1 MAPYYQ
7 TLQTIYNIVKN
18 DAHPTT
24 YPCST
29 REIILWQAS
38 GWTAIEE
45 HLQQLEIEQLII
57 MKKLDRMVICITSA
71 GIETIQLLNRHEA
84 TRPAF

>member
-7 TLQTIYNIVKN
+7 TLNTIYNIVKN

-29 REIILWQAS
+29 REIILRQAS

-45 HLQQLEIEQLII
+45 HLQQLEVEKLII
-57 MKKLDRMVICITSA
+57 MKKLDRIVVCITSA
-71 GIETIQLLNRHEA
+71 GIETIQMLNRHEI
-84 TRPAF
+84 TRRAF